1 MLNVTE
7 LLAVLA
13 KSRAFINVD
22 QIHGMVTFYTLR
34 EKAKVFQLHPIA
46 TLVDACANGPSL
58 LTPTPELRKA
68 YDHEDNITC

>member
-1 MLNVTE
+1 MLNVTD

-13 KSRAFINVD
+13 KSRAFINGRSNTW
-22 QIHGMVTFYTLR
+22 HGDFLYTKREGKSDSGTFY
-34 EKAKVFQLHPIA
+34 
-46 TLVDACANGPSL
+46 LVDACANGPSL